1 MGETDEKIHASSGQE
16 GRGKKQV
23 ARTKSKRSR
32 VKPID
37 FAKTPTLSTFSL
49 RTKLVKHGSRN
60 DHLAE
65 TKNLSMQVR
74 VYSPHEGPNG
84 LHCSPYMDHSFV
96 VLEGTARFHGPRGEV
111 WDIGRHEGVMIP
123 AGAFYC
129 FENFG
134 DDVLV
139 IMRAASLTAVA
150 AIPTFGSVPRRTFH
164 IDLAKESSSCRSHR
178 QRPVF

>member
-1 MGETDEKIHASSGQE
+1 MRKSTRVAVKKVAA
-16 GRGKKQV
+16 KKQV
-23 ARTKSKRSR
+23 ARTKSKRSC

-74 VYSPHEGPNG
+74 VLFAARGPHG

-111 WDIGRHEGVMIP
+111 WDIGRHEGVMIRP
-123 AGAFYC
+123 ARFI
-129 FENFG
+129 
-134 DDVLV
+134 VLR
-139 IMRAASLTAVA
+139 ILGMTSW
-150 AIPTFGSVPRRTFH
+150 
-164 IDLAKESSSCRSHR
+164 
-178 QRPVF
+178 